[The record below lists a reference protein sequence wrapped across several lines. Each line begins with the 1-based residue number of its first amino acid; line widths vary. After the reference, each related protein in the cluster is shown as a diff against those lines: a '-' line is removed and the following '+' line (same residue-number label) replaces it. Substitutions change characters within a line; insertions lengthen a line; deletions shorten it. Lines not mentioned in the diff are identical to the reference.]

1 MGSRLYPVT
10 ISLLKLTS
18 SLKFKKLICTT
29 LLITSHPVFSNEVT
43 CGNNEQAHQLAQ
55 LIRFNQQQQRMALR
69 CNEKLNEIALIK
81 AGYIIE
87 NQDIWHNA
95 GHMAPNQLLRH
106 HGFKLPK
113 TYPLFG
119 NQVEALAGGE
129 ESAKE
134 VFADFLNS
142 KPHKKLLLGEDA
154 FFKSQDQ
161 IGVAFVKNINTEH
174 EFYWVVIIA
183 DEKNQMI
190 NQDPII
196 DVEPPVIS
204 TKKRRRGREIKQKM
218 YHNKVRG
225 RMH

>member
-1 MGSRLYPVT
+1 MT
-10 ISLLKLTS
+10 FKQTHISTFFLLLTNIGWAN
-18 SLKFKKLICTT
+18 LT
-29 LLITSHPVFSNEVT
+29 LANNEK
-43 CGNNEQAHQLAQ
+43 CGNSKEAQ
-55 LIRFNQQQQRMALR
+55 LLSTLIKTHPNQQRSQIN
-69 CNEKLNEIALIK
+69 CNRKLNEIALIK

-129 ESAKE
+129 ESAE
-134 VFADFLNS
+134 QVFADFLNS
-142 KPHKKLLLGEDA
+142 TPHKKLLLGEDA
-154 FFKSQDQ
+154 FFKTQDQ
-161 IGVAFVKNINTEH
+161 IGVAFLKNLNTEH
-174 EFYWVVIIA
+174 EYYWVVIIA
-183 DEKNQMI
+183 DEKNQNI

-204 TKKRRRGREIKQKM
+204 KKKRRRGREIKEKM
-218 YHNKVRG
+218 YRQKVKG
-225 RMH
+225 RLN